1 MSYSQTLNKDIHHE
15 SIYFVC
21 GRRVFFFFGFGARYD
36 RGDDG
41 LSSGQSVGTV
51 TLTDS
56 EYGTVFT
63 PQLTGLPAGLHGF
76 HVHAN
81 GSCETSSKDGKTV
94 LGGAAGG
101 HYDPQKRGKHGYPW
115 TNDNH
120 LGDLPALYV
129 DAKGQANQPVLAS
142 RFKMAEVKGKALM
155 VHAGGDNHSD
165 HPMPLG
171 GGGAR
176 IVCGVIGL

>member
-1 MSYSQTLNKDIHHE
+1 MNKYTLLAAVALLAQPAFAQNITVPMTD
-15 SIYFVC
+15 
-21 GRRVFFFFGFGARYD
+21 
-36 RGDDG
+36 
-41 LSSGQSVGTV
+41 LNTGQSVGTV
-51 TLTDS
+51 ILSDS
-56 EYGTVFT
+56 AYGTIFT
-63 PQLTGLPAGLHGF
+63 PQLAGLPMGMHGF

-81 GSCETSSKDGKTV
+81 GSCGTTTKDGKTV

-101 HYDPQKRGKHGYPW
+101 HYDPQNTGQHGYPW

-129 DAKGQANQPVLAS
+129 DAQGQANQPVLAP
-142 RFKMAEVKGKALM
+142 RFKMEEIKGKALM

-165 HPMPLG
+165 HPMALG

-176 IVCGVIGL
+176 IVCGVIGQ